1 MISLS
6 VFPPSDKSRICT
18 LLIFLTFSFPF
29 AVIRLNSFLSLS
41 LSLTLYT
48 CFISLCLLVFLVTFW
63 QSLPYYNLSDKTLV
77 VLNACL
83 AGRISDQIPFST
95 VATQMLQAGIPAV
108 IAMQLEISID
118 TALHFTQ
125 FLYEE
130 LITGSFPGSI
140 DAAVGF
146 ARSNL
151 YALDPNGSGYI
162 APVLWLNT
170 NDDRIFNFP
179 VQARVETQK
188 YGQENL
194 LTSNVKHSQISLSRS
209 NFTSSKPNRS
219 QFDQYRNTQRSF
231 NRQWIVSESQAK
243 CQPIHP
249 IDPKYRDATKNN
261 THAGQARVDA
271 SLMRQQIEET
281 REWLQKRDLSSLVDV
296 SPQLRYYLQICT
308 QYTKDLHDLFHQL
321 GHIEQDQTGQMH
333 QRYSNKAHE
342 IMELRKKI
350 ESLDAVLQRQNTPGD

>member
-1 MISLS
+1 MHVWLA
-6 VFPPSDKSRICT
+6 VFPTK
-18 LLIFLTFSFPF
+18 
-29 AVIRLNSFLSLS
+29 FLSRPL
-41 LSLTLYT
+41 
-48 CFISLCLLVFLVTFW
+48 
-63 QSLPYYNLSDKTLV
+63 QP
-77 VLNACL
+77 
-83 AGRISDQIPFST
+83 
-95 VATQMLQAGIPAV
+95 TQMLQAGIPAV

-219 QFDQYRNTQRSF
+219 QFVQYRNTQRSF
-231 NRQWIVSESQAK
+231 NRQWIA
-243 CQPIHP
+243 
-249 IDPKYRDATKNN
+249 
-261 THAGQARVDA
+261 
-271 SLMRQQIEET
+271 
-281 REWLQKRDLSSLVDV
+281 
-296 SPQLRYYLQICT
+296 
-308 QYTKDLHDLFHQL
+308 
-321 GHIEQDQTGQMH
+321 
-333 QRYSNKAHE
+333 
-342 IMELRKKI
+342 
-350 ESLDAVLQRQNTPGD
+350 RQNANLFTPLIPNIEMQQKTTLMLVKPALTLL